1 MTSKWR
7 KQETFKENTMQT
19 SRSENFSNIPMFDVL
34 QNDLSKN
41 ANISK
46 DKNMKKKKN
55 TTVEDNNSNN
65 PIIEGYKG
73 KFDWEGLDY
82 FHHRGVYNISNNT
95 SKIKEYIEKIM
106 SYFSSPITNLD
117 SMFEK
122 FIYDMLIMILMLNN
136 LDCDNET
143 LSKIKSVGAM
153 KSFFWI
159 SNRKTEGFSLNDQ
172 PYLIKTIDS
181 FEKNHMDFIKDND
194 TKMKVGTF
202 YIKTLNSYETK
213 LRRRITTDEL
223 FSFNND
229 FDNLL
234 NDPKI
239 QAKIFGIIPTT
250 DWKSKYNSGQVI
262 FENTEEDYKKYYD
275 KHARFKIDNMDN
287 ISYYKLNDNYFPIP
301 IFTGANKSGLDIL
314 NDAIFEC
321 EDTNIMLTRSKFD
334 DLNRKNKYK
343 FKSFN
348 ILSTPPVYTTQA
360 KPNINYVFSVD
371 LTNPIEDSIQVYL
384 TYVIKYY
391 SLFIFSKLTSSNYT
405 TFGFQEIEARV
416 GTLYTNLLN
425 RLEFLHYNKYREYL
439 DSYRVA
445 IFNHI
450 FFILIQQEDSG
461 NNNVYNNIDNKYIK
475 IIDDNDTDSK
485 TNKITAANAF
495 NRIIVGNNERYLEI
509 RSQDDLDNMNSLDI
523 NNLNFPSMKNN
534 TNKLSNTN
542 SQNFDTGE
550 LPTSNSLNPYIDIK
564 NTEVKNKL
572 LFDYILNSDFKQK
585 DIDKYFIPGPLSEC
599 EKLKRRVRNEFTNY
613 AKIIKNEIYRILLI
627 PIILY
632 VVYNFYYMF
641 FFRDCDGRVRYEN
654 GEYINQGFSCKN
666 PTYPDWESYFHS
678 YENHNTDVIF
688 EYIFKPAKFM
698 YTILNAL
705 KAIIRTLPLIG
716 IDSNI
721 IPPYIYL
728 FSTFLIVYDTI
739 KKKGPKIMSFYSNFY
754 NTFSLPNNTY
764 WNNLEKLVKSLTI
777 MFFSLSVVKDI
788 AGFNWHETL
797 QRYAINVDNTLFEK
811 EPSSRS
817 WLLWLI
823 LPPTFIIM
831 FFKFVIFILY
841 WIFKYFA
848 ATALIPFAIF
858 VAVIYITYTSFFAIY
873 NNSNSECDYSSK
885 VELINRIIYTR
896 LYDVPKEPK
905 GFEYVKYIF
914 KSICWIIMAFMTE
927 IFSLYILKKGL
938 HNITDKIGGSTY
950 AETIKLVLIIIY
962 SCIFGIIGLWCL
974 YKYKFKL
981 PILETFFSREKDD
994 PPPFQPPQRTATLTE
1009 EQQKRYH
1016 VQGEDGQIVFN
1027 EYKYGKDI
1035 NIYKKY
1041 QKIKSAQDRRFTLV
1055 KNKNCDTYEIL
1066 SENKAFK
1073 ILFGSDLLNAIMIKE
1088 EVEKKKK
1095 LTEDNKN
1102 KPSLVDHWSG
1112 KIFNSMGDIGDRLLQ
1127 KGQNIMENLEN
1138 KSSDGS
1144 KLLDTVKN
1152 IGSIAI
1158 SKTSDVSKTVG
1169 ETLQKINNEA
1179 VKDSTSSTHIKE
1191 SIKDKMS
1198 NISNV
1203 FTSFIPKKN

>member
-7 KQETFKENTMQT
+7 KQETFEEKSTPT
-19 SRSENFSNIPMFDVL
+19 SNNNNFSNIPMFDIL
-34 QNDLSKN
+34 QNDLPKNINQSKHKNRSKN
-41 ANISK
+41 INISK
-46 DKNMKKKKN
+46 D
-55 TTVEDNNSNN
+55 N
-65 PIIEGYKG
+65 PIVEG
-73 KFDWEGLDY
+73 FDWEGLDY

-136 LDCDNET
+136 MDCDNET

-159 SNRKTEGFSLNDQ
+159 SNRKTEGFSLKDQ

-213 LRRRITTDEL
+213 IRRRITTDEL
-223 FSFNND
+223 FIFNND

-239 QAKIFGIIPTT
+239 QAKIMSITPTN
-250 DWKSKYNSGQVI
+250 DWKYEIGQVL

-275 KHARFKIDNMDN
+275 KNARFKIYNMDN
-287 ISYYKLNDNYFPIP
+287 ITYYKLNDNYFPIP
-301 IFTGANKSGLDIL
+301 VFTGANKTGVDIL
-314 NDAIFEC
+314 NNAIFEC
-321 EDTNIMLTRSKFD
+321 EDRNIMLTLSQFVVF
-334 DLNRKNKYK
+334 NRKNKYR
-343 FKSFN
+343 FNSFTP
-348 ILSTPPVYTTQA
+348 ILNPPDYTDSA
-360 KPNINYVFSVD
+360 NPNTNFVFSVD
-371 LTNPIEDSIQVYL
+371 ITKLTEDSIQGYL
-384 TYVIKYY
+384 TYVIKYF
-391 SLFIFSKLTSSNYT
+391 SLIIFSKLDSNNT
-405 TFGFQEIEARV
+405 LGFQEIEARV

-425 RLEFLHYNKYREYL
+425 RLEFLHYNQYREYL
-439 DSYRVA
+439 DIYRVA
-445 IFNHI
+445 IFNHM
-450 FFILIQQEDSG
+450 FFILIQQDSG
-461 NNNVYNNIDNKYIK
+461 DSIYNNINNKYIK
-475 IIDDNDTDSK
+475 IIDDQDTNST
-485 TNKITAANAF
+485 TNKIIATDVF
-495 NRIIVGNNERYLEI
+495 TRIIVGNNDRYSKI
-509 RSQDDLDNMNSLDI
+509 RSQDDLDNIAMNSIDI
-523 NNLNFPSMKNN
+523 TEMDFSNLNTKISGNN
-534 TNKLSNTN
+534 FSKYTSTIN
-542 SQNFDTGE
+542 DTGT
-550 LPTSNSLNPYIDIK
+550 LPTSNSLNPYIDI
-564 NTEVKNKL
+564 TDIEVKKKIL
-572 LFDYILNSDFKQK
+572 SEYIIHSAFKQK
-585 DIDKYFIPGPLSEC
+585 DMDKYFIPGPLSEC
-599 EKLKRRVRNEFTNY
+599 EKLKRRVRNEFTKY

-627 PIILY
+627 PIIIY

-678 YENHNTDVIF
+678 YENHNTDLIF
-688 EYIFKPAKFM
+688 EYIFKPAKIM

-705 KAIIRTLPLIG
+705 KAVIRTLPLIG

-728 FSTFLIVYDTI
+728 FSTFLILYDII
-739 KKKGPKIMSFYSNFY
+739 KKKGPKIMSFYNNFY

-764 WNNLEKLVKSLTI
+764 WNNMEKFVKSITI

-848 ATALIPFAIF
+848 ATALIPFGIF
-858 VAVIYITYTSFFAIY
+858 VAVIYITYTSLFAIY
-873 NNSNSECDYSSK
+873 NNTNSECDYSSK
-885 VELINRIIYTR
+885 VELIDRIIYTR

-927 IFSLYILKKGL
+927 LFSLYILKKGL
-938 HNITDKIGGSTY
+938 HNITNKIGGSTY
-950 AETIKLVLIIIY
+950 AETIKLFLIIIY
-962 SCIFGIIGLWCL
+962 SCIFGVIGLWCL

-994 PPPFQPPQRTATLTE
+994 PPPIQPPQRTATFTP
-1009 EQQKRYH
+1009 EQKARYY
-1016 VQGEDGQIVFN
+1016 VTGEDGQVVFN

-1073 ILFGSDLLNAIMIKE
+1073 ILFGSDMLNAIMIKE
-1088 EVEKKKK
+1088 ESEKKKK
-1095 LTEDNKN
+1095 LTEDNKD
-1102 KPSLVDHWSG
+1102 KPSFVDHWSG
-1112 KIFNSMGDIGDRLLQ
+1112 KIFNSMGNIGDRLLQ

-1152 IGSIAI
+1152 MGSIAI
-1158 SKTSDVSKTVG
+1158 SKASDVSKTVG
-1169 ETLQKINNEA
+1169 ESFGKINSESLLKSPEHSLSTIKNSNTVNY
-1179 VKDSTSSTHIKE
+1179 VKE
-1191 SIKDKMS
+1191 GMKDKLS
-1198 NISNV
+1198 SLSSA
-1203 FTSFIPKKN
+1203 FTSFVPK